1 MDVNSIGENS
11 RDGYILEAHLEN
23 SDDLHELHKD
33 YPLTPEKL
41 EITHNML
48 PKHCSNIA
56 DEYGIKIGG
65 INKLITNLDN

>member
-11 RDGYILEAHLEN
+11 RDGYILDADLEN

-48 PKHCSNIA
+48 PKYCSNIA